1 MQEAKV
7 MNPFQITDYISSEFF
22 CDRTKETQK
31 IISALD
37 NGRNVTLT
45 SIRRMGKTGL
55 IKNVFYRLKSRKNLK
70 LIYVDILKTEDM
82 NDFIKAFADVLVK
95 TERHNF
101 MKKLS
106 KLISGIRGKIIF
118 DDMTGSPE
126 VVFDYSDDS
135 SATEQSMNKIFEFLA
150 EQKEKYY
157 IAFDEFQQIVNY
169 PEKNVEAT
177 LRTFIQGQHKDRFIF
192 SGSSKHIL
200 TSMFNDYGRPFYQ
213 SSDQINLTRL
223 DRDTYVNFIHHHFKL
238 HKKSIDKS
246 LISEY
251 VENLDVYT
259 FYVQYFFN
267 RLFESRA
274 GKIDQKMTH
283 KVFMEIL
290 AEREYIYFGYRN
302 ILTKF
307 QYKLLKAI
315 AKEGGV
321 KKPNSGEFMKR
332 HNFFQQSSI
341 NKALKSLLEKEMVYN
356 EDGEYKVYDLFLSK
370 WLERA

>member
-1 MQEAKV
+1 
-7 MNPFQITDYISSEFF
+7 MNPFQITDYISPEFF
-22 CDRTKETQK
+22 CDREGETQK
-31 IISALD
+31 IISALE
-37 NGRNVTLT
+37 NGRDVTLT

-55 IKNVFYRLKSRKNLK
+55 IKNIFYHLKSQKNLK
-70 LIYVDILKTEDM
+70 LIYVDILKTENM
-82 NDFIKAFADVLVK
+82 NEFIKAFADVLVK
-95 TERHNF
+95 TESHNF

-118 DDMTGSPE
+118 DEMTGSPE

-135 SATEQSMNKIFEFLA
+135 SATEQSMSRIFEFLA

-169 PEKNVEAT
+169 PEKNVEAV

-223 DRDTYVNFIHHHFKL
+223 DKDTYVDFIHHHFQL
-238 HKKSIDKS
+238 HKKRVDKS
-246 LISEY
+246 LILEY
-251 VENLDVYT
+251 VENLDIYT

-267 RLFESRA
+267 RLFENRA
-274 GKIDQKMTH
+274 VNINKKLAH
-283 KVFMEIL
+283 RVFMEIL
-290 AEREYIYFGYRN
+290 AEREYIYIGYRN

-315 AKEGGV
+315 AKEGGI
-321 KKPNSGEFMKR
+321 KKPNSGDFMKK

-341 NKALKSLLEKEMVYN
+341 NKALKSLLEKEMIYN
-356 EDGEYKVYDLFLSK
+356 EDGEYRVYDLFLSK